1 MEKKAH
7 LRDGSEILIRELRE
21 DDVDRSLEFFR
32 ALPESDRL
40 YLRNDVTRRE
50 VIEKRIEKMKEGAC
64 KRLIAVDETGRIVA
78 DGSLESESFAW
89 RDHVAELR
97 LIVASDFQRKA
108 LGMILA
114 RELYLIASSRGVE
127 EIVAQFMA
135 PQKAAF
141 KIIER
146 LGFTQE
152 AVLPGHVKDTAGN
165 RHDLIIMRCRLR
177 EVLDELERY
186 IAHYDWQRTR

>member
-7 LRDGSEILIRELRE
+7 LRDGSEILIRDLHE
-21 DDVDRSLEFFR
+21 DDLDRSFEFFR
-32 ALPESDRL
+32 SLPEKDRL
-40 YLRNDVTRRE
+40 YLRNDVTRRDVVE
-50 VIEKRIEKMKEGAC
+50 RRIRKMESGKII
-64 KRLIAVDETGRIVA
+64 RLVAVNDKVRIVA
-78 DGSLESESFAW
+78 DGSLESEANAW

-97 LIVASDFQRKA
+97 LIVASDYQRKS
-108 LGMILA
+108 LGMLLA
-114 RELYLIASSRGVE
+114 RELYLIAASKGVE

-152 AVLPGHVKDTAGN
+152 AILPDHVKDTAGKK
-165 RHDLIIMRCRLR
+165 HDLIVMRCRLQD
-177 EVLDELERY
+177 VLEELENY
-186 IAHYDWQRTR
+186 IARYDWQRTR